1 MGLIQHLAEIYEQSR
16 IEYEQQKSG
25 AFRLIERLEAGN
37 GEKEERG
44 VGMLAYGDNAA
55 CMRWLLSEKE
65 LARIRELG
73 GAVLL
78 IPFGKDVSRRTSRVL
93 TLLSNQDCPVFGMV
107 ISGADEDFVNRY
119 YR

>member
-65 LARIRELG
+65 LERYSSFIWIRRFSARRIMRQ
-73 GAVLL
+73 
-78 IPFGKDVSRRTSRVL
+78 SRKSR
-93 TLLSNQDCPVFGMV
+93 
-107 ISGADEDFVNRY
+107 
-119 YR
+119 

>member
-65 LARIRELG
+65 LDG
-73 GAVLL
+73 KVQL
-78 IPFGKDVSRRTSRVL
+78 IYLDPPFFSKANYEAIAEIPLMPDKDAKAGLEVKKHPPRPDACCHRCL
-93 TLLSNQDCPVFGMV
+93 
-107 ISGADEDFVNRY
+107 
-119 YR
+119 

>member
-65 LARIRELG
+65 LTERYSSFIWIRRFSARRIMRQ
-73 GAVLL
+73 
-78 IPFGKDVSRRTSRVL
+78 SRKSR
-93 TLLSNQDCPVFGMV
+93 
-107 ISGADEDFVNRY
+107 
-119 YR
+119 

>member
-16 IEYEQQKSG
+16 IEYEQEKSG

-65 LARIRELG
+65 LDG
-73 GAVLL
+73 KVQL
-78 IPFGKDVSRRTSRVL
+78 IYLDPPFFSKANYEAIAEIPLMPD
-93 TLLSNQDCPVFGMV
+93 QDAKIGRAHV
-107 ISGADEDFVNRY
+107 
-119 YR
+119 